1 MIKMNRTL
9 YEKLLH
15 SCTDSEKIG
24 LAIFYDKA
32 IGHADIDYIILC
44 GNPEPLVTKRRNG
57 QLAIVKCPEC
67 GEKQSSYDMFHLQD
81 GKDYCYT
88 CVVKWANLGQVTLR
102 ESK

>member
-57 QLAIVKCPEC
+57 
-67 GEKQSSYDMFHLQD
+67 
-81 GKDYCYT
+81 
-88 CVVKWANLGQVTLR
+88 
-102 ESK
+102 